1 MRRCAIPEMRHA
13 IQRPMAVQA
22 ERRDVAHRREVE
34 APWRRL
40 CSAALAAVASGA
52 LLCASPAR
60 ADIERFPASANPE
73 VFAVQKT
80 LVEAWDIVDKVFVD
94 PTGDDWRQDL
104 RSHLLDA
111 YKAKDADQAYNSIS
125 GMLEDLKDPYTRLVP
140 PDEYASFRMDSK
152 GEVQGVGLLIASD
165 PSSGKIV
172 VLAPLRGSPAE
183 KAGIMPGDEVLSI
196 NGRSTRGLDGKE
208 AAKSLRGK
216 DGTTVSVKLARRTEE
231 IPGVPARVEEKPVI
245 KYKSVQMKREV
256 VELNPVYYDNVEE
269 AGMKL
274 GYIKLTTFS
283 NKSSDAIRNAVEQLD
298 GDGVD
303 AFVLDLRGN
312 PGGLVQ
318 AGLDIARVWLDG
330 PATIF
335 HISGRNASAHS
346 EVTLHDGVS
355 STEKPLVVLVNEES
369 ASASEILAG
378 ALHDNHRAKIIGDRT
393 YGKGKIQNVFEL
405 QDGSALFVTVA
416 RYQTPDLDEIDG
428 KGIVPD
434 LGCFPDKVGPAPKGE
449 GIGVQGP
456 SVMEVKSML
465 EAELE
470 LDDCFVTAERF
481 LNKSVT
487 HRT

>member
-1 MRRCAIPEMRHA
+1 MRRLVPETRSA
-13 IQRPMAVQA
+13 LPPV
-22 ERRDVAHRREVE
+22 RREGTGARPVE

-40 CSAALAAVASGA
+40 CSAAMAAVASGA
-52 LLCASPAR
+52 LLWATPAI
-60 ADIERFPASANPE
+60 ADVERFPASTDPE

-94 PTGDDWRQDL
+94 PTGDDWRRDL
-104 RSHLLDA
+104 RTHLLQA
-111 YKAKDADQAYNSIS
+111 YEAQDADSAYASIE
-125 GMLEDLKDPYTRLVP
+125 GMLEELKDPYTRVVP

-183 KAGIMPGDEVLSI
+183 KAGILPGDEVLSI

-216 DGTTVSVKLARRTEE
+216 DGTTVSVKLARRTEG
-231 IPGVPARVEEKPVI
+231 IPGVPARFEEKPRI
-245 KYKSVQMKREV
+245 KYKSIQMKREV

-269 AGMKL
+269 AGLKL

-283 NKSSDAIRNAVEQLD
+283 NKSSDAIKTAVEKLD
-298 GDGVD
+298 SDGAD
-303 AFVLDLRGN
+303 AFVLDLRSN

-346 EVTLHDGVS
+346 DVSLSDGAS

-416 RYQTPDLDEIDG
+416 RYQTPDYDEIDG
-428 KGIVPD
+428 EGIVPD
-434 LGCFPDKVGPAPKGE
+434 LSCFPDKVGPAPKGE

-456 SVMEVKSML
+456 AVMETKSMI

-481 LNKSVT
+481 LNKQIT